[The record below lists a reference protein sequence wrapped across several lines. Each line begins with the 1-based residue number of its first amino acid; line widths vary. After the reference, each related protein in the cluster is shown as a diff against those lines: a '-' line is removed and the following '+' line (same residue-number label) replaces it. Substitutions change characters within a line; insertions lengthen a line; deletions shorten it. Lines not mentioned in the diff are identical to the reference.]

1 MFDRLEKLVTKGL
14 ESPDAIARVV
24 DGVKVVA
31 DAVREVAF
39 QRTAQEQ
46 IRSDAAVE
54 IARIHAVRDVMLDY
68 LDRSF
73 DERRKNFDMLFAQL
87 DRAVASESL
96 ESVARTLDAIVAL
109 SKTSPF
115 KDLAD
120 AAKAKDVLKDKSK
133 EWDL

>member
-1 MFDRLEKLVTKGL
+1 M
-14 ESPDAIARVV
+14 